1 MPCFALFHHGNTPL
15 VSGQHVEYCLSEK
28 FFWGGLLSISI
39 YTKLGVPPQ
48 NQTDI
53 IKSDKFIEEI
63 IFFSMIFSFWLYMY
77 ILIFQCLYVLT
88 LNYVK

>member
-1 MPCFALFHHGNTPL
+1 MLNTVYLNLF
-15 VSGQHVEYCLSEK
+15 
-28 FFWGGLLSISI
+28 FFLGGGGLLSISI
-39 YTKLGVPPQ
+39 YTMFGVPPH
-48 NQTDI
+48 NQIDI

-63 IFFSMIFSFWLYMY
+63 IFFSMIFSFWLYLY

>member
-1 MPCFALFHHGNTPL
+1 MLNTVYL
-15 VSGQHVEYCLSEK
+15 EY
-28 FFWGGLLSISI
+28 FWGSLLSISI

-53 IKSDKFIEEI
+53 IKSDKCIEET

>member
-1 MPCFALFHHGNTPL
+1 MLNTVYL
-15 VSGQHVEYCLSEK
+15 KK
-28 FFWGGLLSISI
+28 FFGGGLLSISI
-39 YTKLGVPPQ
+39 YTKLRVPPQ

>member
-1 MPCFALFHHGNTPL
+1 MLNTVYL
-15 VSGQHVEYCLSEK
+15 K
-28 FFWGGLLSISI
+28 NFFGGALLSISI

>member
-1 MPCFALFHHGNTPL
+1 MVTHLWYQDNMLNTVYL
-15 VSGQHVEYCLSEK
+15 K
-28 FFWGGLLSISI
+28 NFFWGGLLSISI

-63 IFFSMIFSFWLYMY
+63 IFFSMIFSFWL
-77 ILIFQCLYVLT
+77 
-88 LNYVK
+88 

>member
-1 MPCFALFHHGNTPL
+1 MLNAVYLK
-15 VSGQHVEYCLSEK
+15 K
-28 FFWGGLLSISI
+28 FFWEGGLFSISI

-53 IKSDKFIEEI
+53 TKSDKFIEEI
-63 IFFSMIFSFWLYMY
+63 FFFSMIFSFWLYMY

-88 LNYVK
+88 LNYVKLN